1 MTHVS
6 QRIGLRVP
14 WTRARRGAQV
24 AGAFVW
30 MGYTEAMAYPLFLV
44 IQLVSATTSPIV
56 YYFVSRL
63 VDSGPSVGDS
73 YYTFA
78 VIGLTTALAMDG
90 GLRGF
95 GNHLDYALQQ
105 GRFETLLIE
114 PIRWRL
120 IPFGLAGWPVLV
132 SVGAG
137 LAGLGTALAL
147 GADLR
152 LVGVPAALVV
162 LALGISAGHAI
173 GVVAASVKVL
183 SKRSDPVLSLYTLA
197 SSVLAGVVF
206 PVALLPLPLKIV
218 AYCLPQT
225 YALSAMRRLLMADS
239 SAISGPSTGQAVLML
254 ATFIA
259 VVYPLGL
266 WLYGRSLEYGR
277 KLGVLGGY

>member
-1 MTHVS
+1 VS
-6 QRIGLRVP
+6 HIGVLPLR
-14 WTRARRGAQV
+14 WTKARRGAQV

-30 MGYTEAMAYPLFLV
+30 MGYQEAVAYPLFLI
-44 IQLVSATTSPIV
+44 IQFISATTSPMV

-63 VDSGPSVGDS
+63 VDSGPSVGDN

-78 VIGLTTALAMDG
+78 IIGLSTVLAMDG

-95 GNHLDYALQQ
+95 GNHLDFAVQQ

-120 IPFGLAGWPVLV
+120 IPFGLAGWPILV
-132 SVGAG
+132 NVVMAVFCMSAG
-137 LAGLGTALAL
+137 LAL

-152 LVGVPAALVV
+152 LVGVPGALLV
-162 LALGISAGHAI
+162 LGLGIASGHAVGI
-173 GVVAASVKVL
+173 VAASVKVL

-206 PVALLPLPLKIV
+206 PVALLPLPLRILS
-218 AYCLPQT
+218 YCIPQT
-225 YALSAMRRLLMADS
+225 YVLSAMRRLLMTDS
-239 SAISGPSTGQAVLML
+239 STISGPSTGQAVLML
-254 ATFIA
+254 LAFIA

-277 KLGVLGGY
+277 KLGVLAGY